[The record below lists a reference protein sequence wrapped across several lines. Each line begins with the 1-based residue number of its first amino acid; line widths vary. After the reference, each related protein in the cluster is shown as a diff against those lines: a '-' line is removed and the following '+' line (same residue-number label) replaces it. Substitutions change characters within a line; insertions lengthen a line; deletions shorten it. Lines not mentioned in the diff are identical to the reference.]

1 MSRRP
6 HNGHGLPPAGD
17 ICRMQAT
24 ELVAAMAARK
34 VSAREV
40 MTAFLDRIDAV
51 NPAVN
56 AVVSLRP
63 RGELMAEADAA
74 DQAHAAGGATG
85 AMHGLPVAVKDL
97 AQTKG
102 LTTAFGSPIF
112 RDHVPDVDDI
122 FVERMRAAGAI
133 IIGKTNTPE
142 FGLGSHTFNPVFGLT
157 QNALAAGRS
166 AGGSSGGAAVGLAL
180 DMLPVADGS
189 DFGGSLRNPAGWNNV
204 FGLCPSQ
211 GRVPGG
217 PEKELFVS
225 QMGLDGP
232 MGRSVRDVAMLLT
245 VQAGYD
251 RRAPLSLGDDTDF
264 LAGLEMGSNREIR
277 VGWLGDMGGHLPME
291 DGVLALCE
299 AALKRMEAGG
309 FRVEPVAPRFDL
321 EKLWRAFV
329 TLRHSTS
336 GVGLKVHYDNPAE
349 RALLKPE
356 AVFEVEGALRLTAPE
371 IHAASAT
378 RSNWYRTVLGLF
390 ERYDLLALPT
400 AQLFAFPAEWHWPKE
415 IVGRPMDSY
424 HRWLEVCS
432 YATLAA
438 CPAVAVPA
446 GFDGRG
452 LAMGLQL
459 IAPPR
464 ADLDVLRAA
473 QRYERLMDWQ
483 PGAG

>member
-6 HNGHGLPPAGD
+6 KNGHGLPPASD
-17 ICRMQAT
+17 ICRMPAT
-24 ELVAAMAARK
+24 DLVAAMAARK
-34 VSAREV
+34 LSAREV
-40 MTAFLDRIDAV
+40 MAAFLDRIDAA

-63 RGELMAEADAA
+63 RDKLMAEADAA
-74 DQAHAAGGATG
+74 DRALAGGRTG

-102 LTTAFGSPIF
+102 LTTTFGSPIF

-122 FVERMRAAGAI
+122 FVGRMRAAGAI
-133 IIGKTNTPE
+133 VTGKTNTPE
-142 FGLGSHTFNPVFGLT
+142 FGLGSHTFNPVFGMT
-157 QNALAAGRS
+157 GNALVAGRS

-204 FGLCPSQ
+204 FGLRPSQ

-232 MGRSVRDVAMLLT
+232 MGRKVRDVAMLLS

-251 RRAPLSLGDDTDF
+251 RGAPLSLDDDADF
-264 LAGLEMGSNREIR
+264 LAGLDAAPKRELRI
-277 VGWLGDMGGHLPME
+277 GWLGDIGGHLPME
-291 DGVLALCE
+291 EGVLAVCQ
-299 AALKRMEAGG
+299 AALGRMETGG
-309 FRVEPVAPRFDL
+309 FRVEAVVPAFDL

-336 GVGLKVHYDNPAE
+336 GVGLKAHYDNPAE

-378 RSNWYRTVLGLF
+378 RSNWYRTMLGLF
-390 ERYDLLALPT
+390 ERFDLLALPT

-415 IVGRPMDSY
+415 IAGRTMDSY

-432 YATLAA
+432 YATLGA
-438 CPAVAVPA
+438 CPAAAVPA

-464 ADLDVLRAA
+464 ADLAVLRAA
-473 QRYERLMDWQ
+473 LRYEELMDWQ
-483 PGAG
+483 PGAA

>member
-6 HNGHGLPPAGD
+6 QNGHGLPPAGD
-17 ICRMQAT
+17 ICRMTAT
-24 ELVAAMAARK
+24 ELVAAMATRK
-34 VSAREV
+34 LSARDV
-40 MTAFLDRIDAV
+40 MAAFLDRIDAA

-56 AVVSLRP
+56 AVISLRP
-63 RGELMAEADAA
+63 RDELMAKAAAA
-74 DQAHAAGGATG
+74 DGAQADGRAG

-97 AQTKG
+97 AQTRG
-102 LTTAFGSPIF
+102 LTTTFGSPIF

-122 FVERMRAAGAI
+122 FVERMKAAGAI
-133 IIGKTNTPE
+133 VIGKTNTPE
-142 FGLGSHTFNPVFGLT
+142 FGLGSHTFNPVFGMT

-204 FGLCPSQ
+204 FGLRPSQ
-211 GRVPGG
+211 GRVPVG

-232 MGRSVRDVAMLLT
+232 MGRNVRDVAMLLS

-251 RRAPLSLGDDTDF
+251 RRAPLSLEDD
-264 LAGLEMGSNREIR
+264 AGFPAELDKGSNEELRI
-277 VGWLGDMGGHLPME
+277 GWLGDMGGHLPMD

-299 AALKRMEAGG
+299 AALKRVEAGG
-309 FRVEPVAPRFDL
+309 FRVEPVVPDFDL
-321 EKLWRAFV
+321 DRLWRAFV

-336 GVGLKVHYDNPAE
+336 GVGLKVHYDDPAE

-378 RSNWYRTVLGLF
+378 RSNWYRTMLGLF
-390 ERYDLLALPT
+390 ERFDLLALPT

-415 IVGRPMDSY
+415 IAGRTMDSY

-438 CPAVAVPA
+438 CPAMAVPA
-446 GFDGRG
+446 GFDSRG

-464 ADLDVLRAA
+464 ADLAALRAA
-473 QRYERLMDWQ
+473 LRYEELMDWQ